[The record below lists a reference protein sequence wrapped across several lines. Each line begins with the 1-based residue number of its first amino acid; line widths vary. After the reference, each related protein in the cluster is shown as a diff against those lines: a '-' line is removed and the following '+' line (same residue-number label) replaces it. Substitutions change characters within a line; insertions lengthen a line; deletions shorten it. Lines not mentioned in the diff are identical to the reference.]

1 MNMDPKIQ
9 SIEVAKSVL
18 ILGGH
23 DVVVREDSVPPL
35 LNETDLA
42 SPDADILRKK
52 RKNLDA
58 II

>member
-1 MNMDPKIQ
+1 MDPKIQ

-18 ILGGH
+18 TLGGH